1 MSFVLVSSFFFFKQK
16 TAYDMRISDWSSVV
30 CSSDLLVPMLAGPGG
45 ICMIDYLPSEPFC
58 NFVEEFP
65 AFNRV
70 GVLRGRYDR
79 RCVHGIRLLVA
90 ARPDTVIFHRLG
102 ELSDPRRFHRH
113 FVGNDIMG
121 HPRCV

>member
-1 MSFVLVSSFFFFKQK
+1 ML
-16 TAYDMRISDWSSVV
+16 ISDWSSDV
-30 CSSDLLVPMLAGPGG
+30 CSSDLGPCG

-65 AFNRV
+65 ASNRV

-102 ELSDPRRFHRH
+102 ELSDPRQIGSAACRER
-113 FVGNDIMG
+113 V
-121 HPRCV
+121 CQYV